1 MKITKPLRRK
11 EDNPPMNNKDAL
23 HKKTEFTNVRRLIE
37 WAAETYGEKYAYS
50 YKEDPLHGE
59 VIHVTFTQLRD
70 DVRALAS
77 RLLRMGCA
85 GRHCVVTGKP
95 SYEWILVYFAVL
107 SVGGVLVPL
116 DRDWLTD
123 DLADT
128 AARAD
133 AAYLFCD
140 EDLAD
145 KADAVAS
152 RTNLEHSPVY
162 LLAKEKENSLSA
174 LLEDGRALFEESP
187 EAYFNTPIDPM
198 KMSLLVF
205 TSGTTGKGKGVML
218 SQNAV
223 LSNMADAIPYI
234 DFSDKTVGVLP
245 LHHTYGSTVMLI
257 AHVMIGCE
265 NYISAGLRYVQKEL
279 REQKPG
285 HLVLVPLYLET
296 FYRRI
301 MANLKEKGKEQL
313 VERMIKVSNGLR
325 KAGID
330 RRGTF
335 FKEIRAAFG
344 GELKTVIT
352 GGAPV
357 NPQILEF
364 FDAIGISTLNGYG
377 ITECAPLISV
387 NRSRNI
393 VPGTVGNVLD
403 MDIVTIDEPNEDG
416 EGEILV
422 KGPNV
427 MLGYYKDE
435 QATADAFDRGY
446 FRTGDYGTLTDAGI
460 LTITGRKKN
469 LIILSNG
476 KNVYPEEIE
485 NELAATPGILDIIV
499 YEGQSRRGISHN
511 AIVAEV
517 YPDTDF
523 MNANGITDV
532 EAYLKPYVDAF
543 NRKTVPYKKI
553 AVLKIR
559 RTEFP
564 KNTLRKIMRFQLD
577 MTID

>member
-1 MKITKPLRRK
+1 M
-11 EDNPPMNNKDAL
+11 NKDAL
-23 HKKTEFTNVRRLIE
+23 HEKIEFTNVRGLIE
-37 WAAETYGEKYAYS
+37 WAADTYGEKYAYS
-50 YKEDPLHGE
+50 FKKDPLHGE
-59 VIHVTFTQLRD
+59 VIHITFTQLRD

-77 RLLRMGCA
+77 KFLAMGCA

-95 SYEWILVYFAVL
+95 SYEWILTYFAVL
-107 SVGGVLVPL
+107 SIGGVLVPL
-116 DRDWLTD
+116 DRDWLAE

-128 AARAD
+128 AAKAD

-140 EDLAD
+140 EDLHN
-145 KADAVAS
+145 KADVIAVQTSLAVP
-152 RTNLEHSPVY
+152 PVY
-162 LLAKEKENSLSA
+162 LLAEESEYNLASLI
-174 LLEDGRALFEESP
+174 EEGRTLFEQSP
-187 EAYFNTPIDPM
+187 DDYFNAPVDPM

-218 SQNAV
+218 SQNAI
-223 LSNMADAIPYI
+223 LSNMSDALPYI
-234 DFSDKTVGVLP
+234 DFTDKTVGVLP

-257 AHVMIGCE
+257 AHTMIGCE

-285 HLVLVPLYLET
+285 HLILVPLYLET

-301 MANLKEKGKEQL
+301 MANIKEKGKEDL
-313 VERMIKVSNGLR
+313 VNRMIKVSNGLR
-325 KAGID
+325 KVGVDHRAK
-330 RRGTF
+330 F
-335 FKEIRAAFG
+335 FREIRAAFG
-344 GELKTVIT
+344 GELRTVIT
-352 GGAPV
+352 GGAPI
-357 NPQILEF
+357 NPQILAF

-387 NRSRNI
+387 NHSRNI
-393 VPGTVGNVLD
+393 VPGSVGTVLD
-403 MDIVTIDEPNEDG
+403 MDTVRIDEPNEDG

-446 FRTGDYGTLTDAGI
+446 FKTGDYGTLDKNNV

-485 NELAATPGILDIIV
+485 NELAATPGILDIVV
-499 YEGQSRRGISHN
+499 YEGQSKRGVSHN

-517 YPDTDF
+517 YPDKDYLEK
-523 MNANGITDV
+523 NGITDI
-532 EAYLKPYVDAF
+532 EAYLKPYVDTF

-553 AVLKIR
+553 AILKIR

-564 KNTLRKIMRFQLD
+564 KNTLRKIMRFQID

>member
-1 MKITKPLRRK
+1 
-11 EDNPPMNNKDAL
+11 
-23 HKKTEFTNVRRLIE
+23 
-37 WAAETYGEKYAYS
+37 
-50 YKEDPLHGE
+50 
-59 VIHVTFTQLRD
+59 
-70 DVRALAS
+70 
-77 RLLRMGCA
+77 
-85 GRHCVVTGKP
+85 
-95 SYEWILVYFAVL
+95 
-107 SVGGVLVPL
+107 
-116 DRDWLTD
+116 
-123 DLADT
+123 
-128 AARAD
+128 
-133 AAYLFCD
+133 
-140 EDLAD
+140 
-145 KADAVAS
+145 
-152 RTNLEHSPVY
+152 
-162 LLAKEKENSLSA
+162 
-174 LLEDGRALFEESP
+174 
-187 EAYFNTPIDPM
+187 
-198 KMSLLVF
+198 
-205 TSGTTGKGKGVML
+205 
-218 SQNAV
+218 
-223 LSNMADAIPYI
+223 
-234 DFSDKTVGVLP
+234 
-245 LHHTYGSTVMLI
+245 
-257 AHVMIGCE
+257 
-265 NYISAGLRYVQKEL
+265 
-279 REQKPG
+279 
-285 HLVLVPLYLET
+285 
-296 FYRRI
+296 
-301 MANLKEKGKEQL
+301 
-313 VERMIKVSNGLR
+313 MIKVSNGLR

-330 RRGTF
+330 RRSSF